1 MKKQVREY
9 TQEFKEEAVKHV
21 LKSHHLTRTARD
33 LGIPVGTLNSWVR
46 QLKGKTTTPS
56 SPIVQPQD
64 IGLLMEENRR
74 LHKELN
80 IVKEEREILKKAAAY
95 FAQHQK

>member
-1 MKKQVREY
+1 MKKQVRTY
-9 TQEFKEEAVKHV
+9 TQEFKEEAVKLV

-33 LGIPVGTLNSWVR
+33 LGIPIGTLNSWVR
-46 QLKGKTTTPS
+46 QLKGKTTTS
-56 SPIVQPQD
+56 SPSLQSQD
-64 IGLLMEENRR
+64 MGVLMEENRR
-74 LHKELN
+74 LYKELN

>member
-9 TQEFKEEAVKHV
+9 TQEFKEEAVKLV

-46 QLKGKTTTPS
+46 QLKGKTTTS
-56 SPIVQPQD
+56 VSLQPQD

-74 LHKELN
+74 LNKELN

-95 FAQHQK
+95 FAQHHK

>member
-9 TQEFKEEAVKHV
+9 TQEFKEEAVKLV
-21 LKSHHLTRTARD
+21 LKSQHLTRTARD
-33 LGIPVGTLNSWVR
+33 LGIPIGTLNSWVR
-46 QLKGKTTTPS
+46 QLKGKPTTFSSS
-56 SPIVQPQD
+56 SPSQD
-64 IGLLMEENRR
+64 VGLLMEENRR

>member
-9 TQEFKEEAVKHV
+9 TQEFKEEAVKLV

-46 QLKGKTTTPS
+46 QLKGKATTS
-56 SPIVQPQD
+56 SVSLQPQD

-74 LHKELN
+74 LNKELN

-95 FAQHQK
+95 FAQHQR